1 MNDKIDI
8 IVPWLNAN
16 DLHWQKEYNEYLKTQ
31 NKGDSSVIRT
41 REWDLFRYFLR

>member
-31 NKGDSSVIRT
+31 NKGDSSVIRI
-41 REWDLFRYFLR
+41 R